1 MLLSTKQLYI
11 LDSYG
16 ADGLW
21 NDNQLKAPI
30 ATRWRVEGENLP
42 LGYRLSTTGLIQS
55 QFCDCTN
62 PILSFVQGL
71 SDFSVRILNVKM
83 RKVFIMCFVSKPI
96 INNLRRI

>member
-30 ATRWRVEGENLP
+30 ATR
-42 LGYRLSTTGLIQS
+42 
-55 QFCDCTN
+55 
-62 PILSFVQGL
+62 
-71 SDFSVRILNVKM
+71 
-83 RKVFIMCFVSKPI
+83 
-96 INNLRRI
+96 